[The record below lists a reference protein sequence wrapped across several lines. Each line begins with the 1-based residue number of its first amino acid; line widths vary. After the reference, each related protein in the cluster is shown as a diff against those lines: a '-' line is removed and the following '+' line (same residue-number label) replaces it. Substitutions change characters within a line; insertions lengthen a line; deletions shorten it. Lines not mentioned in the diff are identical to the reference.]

1 MITSQKKQTAL
12 FFIGLI
18 LVTSSV
24 YSQTKSDFSIYNW
37 YDNVAGK
44 GNLDFNTGKI
54 YTNPYKSI
62 DKSTLFLK
70 SDSFEI
76 GTLNYD
82 GNLYF
87 EIPLKYDILR
97 DILVLNPSEG
107 LAVTA
112 ISLNQD
118 KVDSFL
124 IFNKN
129 FVKINKEQ
137 YNNTNFSTGY
147 YEIVKYSE
155 NQAFYIKHSKSLEKR
170 VKDDGIYY
178 SFKDNNTFYFDL
190 DKKLYAINSK
200 KDIIK
205 LFPSKKE
212 EINNFYASNNTI
224 RKTDFD
230 QFMKNLLQSVTTS
243 LFNKE
248 Q

>member
-54 YTNPYKSI
+54 YTNPYKNI

-97 DILVLNPSEG
+97 DILVLNPTEG
-107 LAVTA
+107 SAVTA

-129 FVKINKEQ
+129 FVKINQE
-137 YNNTNFSTGY
+137 
-147 YEIVKYSE
+147 
-155 NQAFYIKHSKSLEKR
+155 
-170 VKDDGIYY
+170 
-178 SFKDNNTFYFDL
+178 
-190 DKKLYAINSK
+190 
-200 KDIIK
+200 
-205 LFPSKKE
+205 
-212 EINNFYASNNTI
+212 
-224 RKTDFD
+224 
-230 QFMKNLLQSVTTS
+230 
-243 LFNKE
+243 
-248 Q
+248 